1 MLMPKVEEAVQTI
14 TISNVPLA
22 VMEAIKRL
30 AEEEQ
35 RPVSNFLRLELERIV
50 AEYKTKQEPKTV

>member
-1 MLMPKVEEAVQTI
+1 MPKVIEAVQTV

-22 VMEAIKRL
+22 VLDAIKRL

-35 RPVSNFLRLELERIV
+35 RPVSNFLRQQLERIV
-50 AEYKTKQEPKTV
+50 AEHNAKEALSRRG